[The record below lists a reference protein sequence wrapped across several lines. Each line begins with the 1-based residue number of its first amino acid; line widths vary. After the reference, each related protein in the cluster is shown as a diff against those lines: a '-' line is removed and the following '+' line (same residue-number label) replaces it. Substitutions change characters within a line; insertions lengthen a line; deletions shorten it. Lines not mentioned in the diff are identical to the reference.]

1 MRKYKVGDVIKF
13 KDLSDINVGDFG
25 IPQHILETISNQ
37 SNQIITEVDYA
48 WKDTD
53 LICFQIDCSILG
65 IDTGWWFRI
74 SYIDESSLMT
84 PQQKQHILQL
94 IREI

>member
-13 KDLSDINVGDFG
+13 NDLSNVGVGDFG
-25 IPQHILETISNQ
+25 ILQHILETVSNQ
-37 SNQIITEVDYA
+37 SNQIITEVDYN
-48 WKDTD
+48 WTDTD

-65 IDTGWWFRI
+65 IDTGWWFRF